1 MRELEEVI
9 RDACSVFSSLRIP
22 YVIVGGVAVN
32 LLGRARSTFDV
43 DAIADIDAAGA
54 ERLVKAFRRKGFEVS
69 REDIED
75 ALKDKGH
82 FSVFDSRSGYRIDC
96 KGAYTTN
103 EKRALSERRRLRVAD
118 KFIFV
123 DSAEDLIV
131 MKLLYG
137 SGQDVLDAESVYA
150 RQRPSLNMRR
160 ISAEARALG
169 VSEEWASLRRRVD
182 RLMAGRKR

>member
-1 MRELEEVI
+1 MRDLEAVI
-9 RDACSVFSSLRIP
+9 KDACSVFSSLRIP

-32 LLGRARSTFDV
+32 FLGRARSTFDV
-43 DAIADIDAAGA
+43 DAIAD
-54 ERLVKAFRRKGFEVS
+54 VKAADIKRLAMAFRQKGFDVS
-69 REDIED
+69 EEDIKD
-75 ALKDKGH
+75 ALSEKGH
-82 FSVFDSRSGYRIDC
+82 FTVHDSRSGYRIDC

-103 EKRALSERRRLRVAD
+103 EKRALSERKRLRVAD

-137 SGQDVLDAESVYA
+137 SEQDVLDAESVYA
-150 RQRPSLNMRR
+150 RQRPTLNMRR
-160 ISAEARALG
+160 IAAEARGLG
-169 VSEEWASLRRRVD
+169 VSEEWASLRKRVD